1 MVSAWA
7 SRNGVVLGQVKTEEK
22 SNEITAIPVL
32 LEKLEL
38 SGSIVTI
45 DAMGCQREIVKQIQE
60 GGGDYVLTVKGNQI
74 QLEKEIEEYFEE
86 AEEDD
91 FDRSEIQ
98 NKQTSDEG
106 HGRVEHRSYFLSTDL
121 NGLCGV
127 EKWCNRSD
135 IVKGE

>member
-1 MVSAWA
+1 M
-7 SRNGVVLGQVKTEEK
+7 KTEEK

-45 DAMGCQREIVKQIQE
+45 DAMGCQREMKQIKE
-60 GGGDYVLTVKGNQI
+60 GGGDYVLTVKGNQM
-74 QLEKEIEEYFEE
+74 LEKEIEEYFEE

-98 NKQTSDEG
+98 NEETSDDG
-106 HGRVEHRSYFLSTDL
+106 SWSG
-121 NGLCGV
+121 
-127 EKWCNRSD
+127 
-135 IVKGE
+135 